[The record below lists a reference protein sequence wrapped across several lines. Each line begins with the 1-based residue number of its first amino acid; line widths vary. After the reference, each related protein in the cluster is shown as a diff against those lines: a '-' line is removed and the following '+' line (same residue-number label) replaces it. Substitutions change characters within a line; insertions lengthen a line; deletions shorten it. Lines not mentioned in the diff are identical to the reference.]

1 VNTGRV
7 YLTHSST
14 PPHELLDEPHVFAE
28 LPVADE
34 SLGVPA
40 LYVNVETKEV
50 FYKYSTRPQSMEE
63 KIEELD
69 TLKKD
74 VNVINMRMLSAGLFY
89 KAMDKESS
97 SIEEVRMAKY
107 NALKEQCDEH
117 ILADFYSPS
126 TDAQYGFS
134 EIDQMNM
141 TQQMILFFINPGPIM
156 WKTEDKGLI
165 QLTKEQ
171 FIGVAFEAQRH
182 KEKQIKHW
190 WQLKANVIAA
200 QTKEEIMEF
209 EWEGTIL

>member
-1 VNTGRV
+1 
-7 YLTHSST
+7 
-14 PPHELLDEPHVFAE
+14 
-28 LPVADE
+28 
-34 SLGVPA
+34 
-40 LYVNVETKEV
+40 
-50 FYKYSTRPQSMEE
+50 
-63 KIEELD
+63 
-69 TLKKD
+69 
-74 VNVINMRMLSAGLFY
+74 
-89 KAMDKESS
+89 MDKESS

-117 ILADFYSPS
+117 ILADFYSSS

-156 WKTEDKGLI
+156 WKTEDKGLV

-190 WQLKANVIAA
+190 WQLKANVLAA

-209 EWEGTIL
+209 EWDGTIL